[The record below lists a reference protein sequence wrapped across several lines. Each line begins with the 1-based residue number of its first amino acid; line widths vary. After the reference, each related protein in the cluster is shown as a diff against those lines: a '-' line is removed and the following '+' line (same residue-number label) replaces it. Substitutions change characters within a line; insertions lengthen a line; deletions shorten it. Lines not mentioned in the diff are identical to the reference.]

1 MFSTNKF
8 LRISKK
14 ITHLITPTAKTRTH
28 KVRQAAKYPKIKIVT
43 HQWLQDSISKW
54 EMQDEMPYLVCLE
67 TTHFESFFSLHQV
80 EIHDVDRRR
89 EALSSYPSS
98 LNVSESED
106 DTGSETEELDNI
118 PASQE
123 EEHEDSEGV
132 IPDDFPEGLTSPV
145 DDLKTFDW
153 DGVDD
158 ELNEFLG
165 SDSDDDSDASESS
178 RASAKD
184 SHGRKRNHD
193 EVTDD
198 DDDDSDEGSVTA
210 KKARISNS
218 RSTGLKASHEA
229 ESSLPTPGPMDE
241 DDDDDWGLEADLE
254 AELEREDDET
264 AGNSG

>member
-1 MFSTNKF
+1 
-8 LRISKK
+8 
-14 ITHLITPTAKTRTH
+14 
-28 KVRQAAKYPKIKIVT
+28 
-43 HQWLQDSISKW
+43 
-54 EMQDEMPYLVCLE
+54 LE
-67 TTHFESFFSLHQV
+67 TTHFESFFSSYQV

-89 EALSSYPSS
+89 EGLSSYPSS

-106 DTGSETEELDNI
+106 ETASETEELDSI

-132 IPDDFPEGLTSPV
+132 MPDDFPQGLASPV

-153 DGVDD
+153 DVVDD

-165 SDSDDDSDASESS
+165 SDSENDSDASESS
-178 RASAKD
+178 QASVKD

-198 DDDDSDEGSVTA
+198 DEDDSDEGSVTA

-241 DDDDDWGLEADLE
+241 DDDDDWAGLEADLE
-254 AELEREDDET
+254 AELEKEEEET
-264 AGNSG
+264 AGKGG